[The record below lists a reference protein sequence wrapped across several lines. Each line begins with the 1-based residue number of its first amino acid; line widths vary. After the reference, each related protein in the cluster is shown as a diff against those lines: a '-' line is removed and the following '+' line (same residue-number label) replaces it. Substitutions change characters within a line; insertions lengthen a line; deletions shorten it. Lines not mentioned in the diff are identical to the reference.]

1 MPYWLA
7 WTIVNWRTVGN
18 WITRIGLVAVVV
30 LVVYDW
36 RTGWRLWDLAGGWII
51 VALFAWAVVLYT
63 VRLKMR
69 DEDRKEEMRQLAR
82 RQEQREIEARER
94 DADGGADA

>member
-7 WTIVNWRTVGN
+7 WTILNMRTVVD
-18 WITRIGLVAVVV
+18 WITRIGLVAVVI

-51 VALFAWAVVLYT
+51 VALFAWAVLYT

-94 DADGGADA
+94 DADGAPDA